1 MRPIQY
7 NSPSFS
13 VADTDAIAAAQ
24 TLASAGDL
32 TLTSST
38 VTLTPPR
45 YVTITSVDDETGVNF
60 TITGT
65 APGGASQTET
75 IAGANAGAATS
86 TLTFATVTSI
96 AADDAT
102 TDDVSAGYTQSGY
115 TAWWPL
121 DIYTPNQVTSISV
134 NVTGTINYSVEY
146 TNEDPFDLTIQQL
159 VKAHPNAALTGGTAD
174 QTEFTTTLM
183 RAVRFKVN
191 SGAGTAR
198 VTVTQQSTA

>member
-65 APGGASQTET
+65 APGGAAQTET

-96 AADDAT
+96 AADAAT
-102 TDDVSAGYTQSGY
+102 ADDVSSGYTQSGY

-191 SGAGTAR
+191 SGDGTAR

>member
-7 NSPSFS
+7 LSPSFTA
-13 VADTDAIAAAQ
+13 ADADGIAVAQ
-24 TLASAGDL
+24 TLAVAGNL
-32 TLTSST
+32 TLTAST
-38 VTLTPPR
+38 VTLAPPR
-45 YVTITSVDDETGVNF
+45 FVTITSVGDETGVNF

-65 APGGASQTET
+65 SPNGSPQTET

-86 TLTFATVTSI
+86 TLAFASVTSI

-102 TDDVSAGYTQSGY
+102 ADDVSAGFTQSGY

-121 DIYTPNQVTSISV
+121 DIYTPNQVTTTSV
-134 NVTGTINYSVEY
+134 NISGTLNYTVEF
-146 TNEDPFDLTIQQL
+146 TNEDPFNNSIEQLSKVHPSSDL
-159 VKAHPNAALTGGTAD
+159 VTASTD
-174 QTEFTTTLM
+174 QTHSTTVLM

-191 SGAGTAR
+191 SGSGTAR